1 MTVAKSCDP
10 LPVKTIDIKT
20 YVREHEAAHPVR
32 KEGSVPCDPSSR
44 WFKKD
49 AITECI
55 ESCRYEL
62 FKTAQSES
70 QNRTED
76 VRRTVHARYASLQAD
91 CIDACKSHI
100 SKQ

>member
-1 MTVAKSCDP
+1 MTVSTQYNP

-20 YVREHEAAHPVR
+20 YVKEHEAAHPPR
-32 KEGSVPCDPSSR
+32 KEGSLPRDPSSR

-49 AITECI
+49 PITECI

-62 FKTAQSES
+62 FKTAESES
-70 QNRTED
+70 QNSGEE
-76 VRRTVHARYASLQAD
+76 VRRTIHARYAALQTD
-91 CIDACKSHI
+91 CIDACKSYL